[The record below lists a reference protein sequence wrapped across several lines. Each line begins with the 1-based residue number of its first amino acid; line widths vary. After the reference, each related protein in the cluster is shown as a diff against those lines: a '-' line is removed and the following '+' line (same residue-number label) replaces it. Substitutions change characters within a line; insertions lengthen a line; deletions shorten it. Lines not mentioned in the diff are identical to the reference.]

1 MSKKTP
7 TKEIKLKTIEEIDFS
22 DFKDKNQRIK
32 R

>member
-1 MSKKTP
+1 MSKKSP
-7 TKEIKLKTIEEIDFS
+7 IKEIKLKTIEEIDFG